1 MDKIK
6 TPLYQYIPMEYRHF
20 LSLNY
25 LLAQKITVSSQEF
38 ANNANNRGGN
48 EYSKIHNNKHYSC
61 RQFFA
66 CVGRESMVKGTN

>member
-6 TPLYQYIPMEYRHF
+6 TPLYQYIPMEYRPF

-25 LLAQKITVSSQEF
+25 LFAQKIIVSSPEF
-38 ANNANNRGGN
+38 ANNSNYRGGN
-48 EYSKIHNNKHYSC
+48 EYSRIHNNKHYSC

-66 CVGRESMVKGTN
+66 CIGRESLKKITN